1 MKAHL
6 DCIVCQQRQA
16 LRILQLATEDQH
28 LHESVLRQVMDYL
41 LHTEWT
47 ADPMTIS
54 RGMYEIINRATKNPD
69 PYKEIK

>member
-28 LHESVLRQVMDYL
+28 LHESVLRQVMDQY
-41 LHTEWT
+41 T
-47 ADPMTIS
+47 AWLD
-54 RGMYEIINRATKNPD
+54 EQINVHSQSVAHFVAQ
-69 PYKEIK
+69 EAV